1 MFDDI
6 LGDDATA
13 EERKIKRHLQD
24 VIDIFDFSEIHMD
37 NVVKLFENLHNW
49 MKNVYGIDWEDDYE
63 IILDYDK
70 QKKRYIVDVR
80 RK

>member
-6 LGDDATA
+6 LGDDITA

-24 VIDIFDFSEIHMD
+24 VIDIFDYTEIDMD
-37 NVVKLFENLHNW
+37 NVIRLMDNCYNW
-49 MKNVYGIDWEDDYE
+49 MNNVYGPGWEDDYE
-63 IILDYDK
+63 VTLDYDRRNSK
-70 QKKRYIVDVR
+70 YVIDVR